1 MVLEIDKSSCH
12 ASPCIS
18 VMYFNTTFHVI
29 SMWQVLWSWCPCD
42 CPTSC
47 WPVRRRHIRKSR
59 NFKVIQV
66 RWHFWFHFN
75 KASLAHK
82 SRLLHAE
89 SMESSCSLC
98 NLTGKTLCNEAITM
112 NDHGVDDW
120 NDFWKIEKVCPSK
133 CLVLVRCWS
142 AAAWDNSPD
151 VNRVQKNNLLSYA
164 MPQASDA

>member
-1 MVLEIDKSSCH
+1 MWPMSCLTMHFCHAFSYHISCH
-12 ASPCIS
+12 
-18 VMYFNTTFHVI
+18 FNVTGPVKLV
-29 SMWQVLWSWCPCD
+29 SMWLPDILLTCETMPYPEKSELQSDPGFWC
-42 CPTSC
+42 
-47 WPVRRRHIRKSR
+47 
-59 NFKVIQV
+59 
-66 RWHFWFHFN
+66 FWFHFN

-98 NLTGKTLCNEAITM
+98 NLTGETLCNEAMTM

-120 NDFWKIEKVCPSK
+120 NDWKIEKVCPSK

>member
-1 MVLEIDKSSCH
+1 MVLGIDNAHVCSCH
-12 ASPCIS
+12 ASPCIP
-18 VMYFNTTFHVI
+18 VMHFHITFLVI
-29 SMWQVLWSWCPCD
+29 SMWQVLWSRCPCD
-42 CPTSC
+42 CPTS
-47 WPVRRRHIRKSR
+47 WPVRRCHPEKSQLQSDPG
-59 NFKVIQV
+59 V
-66 RWHFWFHFN
+66 WFHFN

-98 NLTGKTLCNEAITM
+98 NLTSETLCNEAMTM